1 MKDGI
6 ETRENYH
13 HGNLPQT
20 LISKAAEVLAE
31 KGAEKFSMR
40 EVARRAGV
48 AVAAPA
54 HHFGNAKGLLTA
66 VATRAFERLTTEQI
80 KAIEAAETPEDKVV
94 ALAQTYIDMS
104 ARYPGYA
111 AVLFRWDLV
120 DHEDKAHAEAAAAS
134 FDLLK
139 ETVAAAVPGETSEPH
154 IEHTSKAVWAMA
166 HGFVTLSMTDS
177 VDAKTLTPFA
187 VKALLRGLRGNATG

>member
-1 MKDGI
+1 MKDDT
-6 ETRENYH
+6 ETRKNYH

-20 LISKAAEVLAE
+20 LIETAADLLAE

-66 VATRAFERLTTEQI
+66 VATCAFERLTAEQI
-80 KAIEAAETPEDKVV
+80 KAMEALEDPAEKVI
-94 ALAQTYIDMS
+94 ALVQTYIEMS
-104 ARYPGYA
+104 ARFPGYA

-120 DHEDKAHAEAAAAS
+120 DHTDKAHSEAAAAS
-134 FDLLK
+134 FDIL
-139 ETVAAAVPGETSEPH
+139 TRAVGAAIPNTTPVPSIRHGA
-154 IEHTSKAVWAMA
+154 KAIWAMA
-166 HGFVTLSMTDS
+166 HGFVTLSLTDGE
-177 VDAKTLTPFA
+177 DADAQTAFA
-187 VKALLRGLRGNATG
+187 VKALIAGLQEK

>member
-1 MKDGI
+1 MKDDV

-20 LISKAAEVLAE
+20 LISKAAELLDE

-48 AVAAPA
+48 AVAAPS
-54 HHFGNAKGLLTA
+54 HHFGNAQGLLTA
-66 VATRAFERLTTEQI
+66 VATCAFERLTDEQI
-80 KAIEAAETPEDKVV
+80 KAVRAADSPEDKVV

-104 ARYPGYA
+104 ARFPGYA

-120 DHEDKAHAEAAAAS
+120 NHQDKSHAAAAAAS
-134 FDLLK
+134 FAFLK
-139 ETVAAAVPGETSEPH
+139 ETVATALPEDTPKSH
-154 IEHTSKAVWAMA
+154 IEHVSKAVWAMA
-166 HGFVTLSMTDS
+166 HGFVALS
-177 VDAKTLTPFA
+177 LTGGKNTKARTSFA
-187 VKALLRGLRGNATG
+187 IRALLRGL